1 MLPLL
6 QPCTRSRVPIWVSF
20 FLLLGETAND
30 LGLFANRARL
40 VAHFPGGHF
49 LQTTINLYTQTR
61 EVAIAHAVE
70 TAAASSSSEASN
82 TEDPGKKPLNL
93 LTLVSELYNFQV
105 VGCLLVYDLIKGF
118 IEDLGVSGK
127 GDFAVE
133 AILRILRSRSLAVDL
148 WTGGNGKERMPRYL
162 TVPWFVLCGLGCGQQ
177 LRSDDPTALKDIVA
191 LVQEKTAG
199 QESTLS

>member
-1 MLPLL
+1 MSL
-6 QPCTRSRVPIWVSF
+6 F
-20 FLLLGETAND
+20 FSSGGKPAND
-30 LGLFANRARL
+30 HGLFANRARL
-40 VAHFPGGHF
+40 VAHFAGGHF

-70 TAAASSSSEASN
+70 AAAASSSSLEASN

-118 IEDLGVSGK
+118 IEDLGVPGK